1 MPVSITMET
10 LYKEIKS
17 LRKDIDTVKHALIP
31 EEKVSAK
38 ELAEIRKTKKEMEAG
53 KEKSFEEVFAE

>member
-1 MPVSITMET
+1 MPISITMET
-10 LYKEIKS
+10 LYREIRDLKKEVE
-17 LRKDIDTVKHALIP
+17 TVKHALIP

-38 ELAEIRKTKKEMEAG
+38 ELGEIRKTRKEMKAG

>member
-10 LYKEIKS
+10 LYREIRS
-17 LRKDIDTVKHALIP
+17 LRKDMDTVKHALIP

-38 ELAEIRKTKKEMEAG
+38 ELGEIRKTRKEMKAG
-53 KEKSFEEVFAE
+53 KEKGFEEVFAE

>member
-10 LYKEIKS
+10 LYREIRS
-17 LRKDIDTVKHALIP
+17 LRKDIDAVKHALIP

-38 ELAEIRKTKKEMEAG
+38 ELGEIRKTRKEMEVG